1 MVTRVLSITAVVL
14 SLAASAAVAGNL
26 TDHLQAT
33 RMTVLRIDRDTGKF
47 MCAEHRRWT
56 AVFAADL
63 QTVRPGD
70 IVKVDRKDGQLPR
83 ITVVRR
89 ASDEIGSLEL

>member
-33 RMTVLRIDRDTGKF
+33 RMTVLRVDQDTGKF

-56 AVFAADL
+56 ALCDGRVGCSGDL
-63 QTVRPGD
+63 LESR
-70 IVKVDRKDGQLPR
+70 LPF
-83 ITVVRR
+83 
-89 ASDEIGSLEL
+89 